1 MRCVTCIEQDAS
13 VQNGLQP
20 VNVVDADA
28 LHIVFDYSPICAD
41 VDGTL
46 YGPSL
51 SRQKVDVEAG
61 VGAGRNDF
69 LCEER
74 AVEVVRAAGYGLEAQ
89 VVLAKIRDDDG
100 SLSGDADL

>member
-1 MRCVTCIEQDAS
+1 M
-13 VQNGLQP
+13 
-20 VNVVDADA
+20 
-28 LHIVFDYSPICAD
+28 
-41 VDGTL
+41 
-46 YGPSL
+46 
-51 SRQKVDVEAG
+51 DVEAG